1 MPKIIRHLNSCLKDA
16 VSSHWTHNLYHPLDQ
31 SCCFCSVIL
40 RSDPFLR
47 LAKVM
52 QHSLPTPT
60 LPSVYTLDPCVCRT
74 AVNTNCRPVTILLPR
89 LDVSAILL
97 QCLSNPRAFHWCLL
111 LFQPNQFFFV
121 IVVVITNIINLTG
134 ISIFRDIPHANWM
147 ITCTVEGTVII
158 KFVFFAASINN
169 KIHTKLL
176 SSYHEC
182 HKIYTTLQ

>member
-1 MPKIIRHLNSCLKDA
+1 MQLVPIQPIIFITHWIKAVVSVLSSWGQTPSWDLPRSCRT
-16 VSSHWTHNLYHPLDQ
+16 VS
-31 SCCFCSVIL
+31 
-40 RSDPFLR
+40 
-47 LAKVM
+47 
-52 QHSLPTPT
+52 PTLT

-147 ITCTVEGTVII
+147 ITCTAEGTVII